1 MRTSLLAVLLL
12 SACGDDT
19 SPATT
24 DTQPSDSAEVSDTS
38 DTSVD
43 SSPDLSDTVPDT
55 EPDTVPDADPDA
67 DPDIG
72 ADTASDIGTDT
83 TPSAAEELC
92 WATGGA
98 WMAAA
103 CDCQQDGATTAM
115 GYFFDPVLGCIP
127 DPELLC
133 EATGGVFEGE
143 CQCAQDGASLHY
155 ELHPRLGCSFP
166 SDDELSADIASLELM
181 ELVERYASP
190 SQRVWLIDN
199 PGAFMVIHPMD
210 SPADLLAFMAPGW
223 TAISASAGACSGE
236 LEREVYPVVDCESD
250 AGMDPTGCFLATT
263 SDTYDRVSFL
273 MQVSVDLDIADWT
286 AEDIDRA
293 RADEGQILKLHVASS
308 HRVTL
313 GFRRLEGAWVLV
325 VVDLAR
331 YACSA

>member
-1 MRTSLLAVLLL
+1 MRTHLLAILLL

-19 SPATT
+19 GPATT
-24 DTQPSDSAEVSDTS
+24 DTQGSDSADTSDTS
-38 DTSVD
+38 DTAPD
-43 SSPDLSDTVPDT
+43 SSPDVTETLPDT
-55 EPDTVPDADPDA
+55 EPDTAPDALPDTVPDTDS
-67 DPDIG
+67 
-72 ADTASDIGTDT
+72 DTEPDT

-98 WMAAA
+98 WMTSS

-127 DPELLC
+127 DPKLLC

-143 CQCAQDGASLHY
+143 CQCAQDGASLHF

-166 SDDELSADIASLELM
+166 SDADLSADFTSLTLL

-199 PGAFMVIHPMD
+199 PGAFMVIHRMD
-210 SPADLLAFMAPGW
+210 SPADLLAFIEPGW
-223 TAISASAGACSGE
+223 TAISESAGACSGE
-236 LEREVYPVVDCESD
+236 LEREVYPVVDCEVD

-273 MQVSVDLDIADWT
+273 MQVAVDLEIADWT
-286 AEDIDRA
+286 TEDIDRA
-293 RADEGQILKLHVASS
+293 RSDEGQILKLHVASS